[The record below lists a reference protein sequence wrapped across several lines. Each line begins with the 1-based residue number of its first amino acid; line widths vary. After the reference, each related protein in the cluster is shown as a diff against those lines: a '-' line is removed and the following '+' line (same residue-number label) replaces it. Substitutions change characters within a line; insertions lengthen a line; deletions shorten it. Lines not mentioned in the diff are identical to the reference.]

1 MNESEKKTV
10 LKKQK
15 LKEEENQL
23 EHRLEEMN
31 EQKKHQKQIQ
41 KEFLSNSKKIE
52 KNVSIVCWLFRNQK
66 IFYVKSMYLSPFF
79 INYLVWLTKWLE
91 KSTNISAT
99 KCF

>member
-52 KNVSIVCWLFRNQK
+52 KMWVLFVS
-66 IFYVKSMYLSPFF
+66 YLGTKKFF
-79 INYLVWLTKWLE
+79 M
-91 KSTNISAT
+91 
-99 KCF
+99 